1 MFRSPFIVNE
11 AHMAESAPVEAVL
24 AFGANLGER
33 AQTICEAASKLASS
47 PGIVS
52 VRLSKL
58 IESVAVTPAGPSPQE
73 PAYLNA
79 VALIQTTLT
88 PRELLQTA
96 LRIEQQFGRERTH
109 RWAARTLDIDIVA
122 YADTSVNEPD
132 LVIPHPQAAFR
143 LFVLSPW
150 LELDPEATLSG
161 VGRVADIAA
170 ALAAIDTREA
180 EVAR

>member
-1 MFRSPFIVNE
+1 MP
-11 AHMAESAPVEAVL
+11 ESALVGAVL

-33 AQTICEAASKLASS
+33 AHTIREAARELESS
-47 PGIVS
+47 TGILS
-52 VRLSKL
+52 VRLSSL
-58 IESVAVTPAGPSPQE
+58 IESVAITPAGPSLEE

-96 LRIEQQFGRERTH
+96 LRIEQKFGRVRSQA
-109 RWAARTLDIDIVA
+109 WAARTLDIDIVA
-122 YADTSVNEPD
+122 YADTRVSEPD
-132 LVIPHPQAAFR
+132 LVIPHPQAAQR

-150 LELDPEATLSG
+150 LELDPEATRAG
-161 VGRVADIAA
+161 VGRVADIVASLTVA
-170 ALAAIDTREA
+170 DTLGA